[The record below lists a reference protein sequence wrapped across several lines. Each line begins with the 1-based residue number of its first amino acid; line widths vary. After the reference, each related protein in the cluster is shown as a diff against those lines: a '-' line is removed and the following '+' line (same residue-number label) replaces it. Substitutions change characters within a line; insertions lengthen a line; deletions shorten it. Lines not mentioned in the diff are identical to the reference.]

1 MARGNRRNR
10 RHALGM
16 PSVEPQGA
24 LAALV
29 QTLSNKWGVPR
40 DARSVSVHLKR
51 KVSSRI
57 ETALKALSEQ
67 HER

>member
-1 MARGNRRNR
+1 M
-10 RHALGM
+10 GM